1 MRAERMP
8 QILRRFVRVEGWEKT
23 HWLSNVAPPAWTDE
37 QGPAWRL
44 GRIQRALGMIVGT
57 PLEGD
62 KITIGPKTYTLD
74 LATKK
79 SVFEDMKLGEENMLS
94 IWPTFDEPWKSFK
107 AEGPEWGTK
116 IIHASG
122 VRVECPHPNRVEVL
136 GVLNHVWRS
145 GFEVKLYTQGSK
157 AFKYVRISGQ
167 YPSIDD
173 INQLVYVLAEFDPE
187 TGTLN
192 FISAHPVSFAK
203 RPKAKSAPSE
213 AAQSTSTDVAQT
225 TEDVTEEE

>member
-62 KITIGPKTYTLD
+62 KIAIGSNTYELD

-79 SVFEDMKLGEENMLS
+79 SVFEDMKVGQENMLS
-94 IWPTFDEPWKSFK
+94 IWPTFDQPWKHFK
-107 AEGPEWGTK
+107 AEGPDWGAK

-122 VRVECPHPNRVEVL
+122 VRVECPHPNRVEVM
-136 GVLNHVWRS
+136 GVLNHVWRA

-157 AFKYVRISGQ
+157 SFKYVRISGS
-167 YPSIDD
+167 YPSLDD

-192 FISAHPVSFAK
+192 FLSKHDVSFAK
-203 RPKAKSAPSE
+203 RPKAKKESP
-213 AAQSTSTDVAQT
+213 QVAQEST
-225 TEDVTEEE
+225 AVSPTDESSAGEEE